1 MDWDKIRIFHTVAD
15 AGSFTKA
22 GEAMNLSQSAVS
34 RQISALEDDLGT
46 TLFHRH
52 ARGLLLTEQGETL
65 YRTAHE
71 VVSKLALTEARLKD
85 SKESPKGDLVI
96 TSTVGFGSIWL
107 APRLAE
113 FVELY
118 PQINV
123 SLITED
129 RELDLGMREAD
140 CAIRLRPPVQG
151 DLIQRKLLTIHH
163 HIYASHEY
171 LGAHGAPQTP
181 TDLTDHKIVIYG
193 ERSEL
198 LNKAPLNWLEVIGMP
213 DGDHRK
219 PVASINNINGVMRAI
234 EAGMGLGVLPDYLA
248 EGNPRLVRVLPDE
261 EGPTY
266 ELYFVYPE
274 ELRNSK
280 RIGVFRDF
288 LIRKID
294 VARF

>member
-34 RQISALEDDLGT
+34 RQISALEEDLGT

-140 CAIRLRPPVQG
+140 CAIRLRPPVQS

-171 LGAHGAPQTP
+171 LAAHGVPQSP
-181 TDLTDHKIVIYG
+181 ADLTDHKIVIYG

-213 DGDHRK
+213 DGEHRK
-219 PVASINNINGVMRAI
+219 PVASINNINGVMGAI

-248 EGNPRLVRVLPDE
+248 EGNARLVRVLPDA

>member
-163 HIYASHEY
+163 HIYAWS
-171 LGAHGAPQTP
+171 
-181 TDLTDHKIVIYG
+181 
-193 ERSEL
+193 S
-198 LNKAPLNWLEVIGMP
+198 
-213 DGDHRK
+213 
-219 PVASINNINGVMRAI
+219 
-234 EAGMGLGVLPDYLA
+234 
-248 EGNPRLVRVLPDE
+248 
-261 EGPTY
+261 
-266 ELYFVYPE
+266 
-274 ELRNSK
+274 
-280 RIGVFRDF
+280 
-288 LIRKID
+288 
-294 VARF
+294 